1 MPFSPSKYALF
12 FLDISSRGGFLPP
25 YFALSFRFDKER
37 KNSKLSNMHLHLYVL
52 NMSSR

>member
-25 YFALSFRFDKER
+25 YFALPFRFNKER